1 MTEELKK
8 AINKVEKLPDEKQNY
23 IAELILDEIKW
34 DYTFQ
39 SSLDKLSTL
48 AEEALLEYKAGKTKP
63 LDTNP

>member
-8 AINKVEKLPDEKQNY
+8 AINKVEKLPEEKQNY

-48 AEEALLEYKAGKTKP
+48 AEEALLEYKTGKTKP
-63 LDTNP
+63 WDTNP